1 MSKEKQGK
9 RFVQIFAEDCGF
21 FGPESSLVV
30 DTETGVTY
38 LIIRNTFGS
47 GITPLLNA
55 DGKPI
60 GGILPRVI
68 DDKRGYVLANI
79 SRSCFCLKGD
89 FGFLFAFTL
98 PLRAM
103 CCHTII

>member
-38 LIIRNTFGS
+38 LIIRNTFG
-47 GITPLLNA
+47 
-55 DGKPI
+55 
-60 GGILPRVI
+60 
-68 DDKRGYVLANI
+68 
-79 SRSCFCLKGD
+79 
-89 FGFLFAFTL
+89 FLFAFTL
-98 PLRAM
+98 PLRSM
-103 CCHTII
+103 CCHIII